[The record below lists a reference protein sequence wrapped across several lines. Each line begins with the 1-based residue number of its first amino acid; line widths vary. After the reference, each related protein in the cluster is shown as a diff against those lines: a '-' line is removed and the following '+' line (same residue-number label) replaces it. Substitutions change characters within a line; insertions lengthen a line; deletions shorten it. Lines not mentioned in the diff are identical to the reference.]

1 MTANKCIN
9 IIIHLRNVDLLS
21 ETDDETTP
29 YRQKILAFLN
39 DYLSVL
45 YTEVPKGWLKSYNY
59 FDFLKWFTCTN
70 DTSKRFCFERDI
82 ICQLVDLLLEKKSP
96 IRTVEKKYDL
106 YIKSCTQSLGPIIQ
120 TIVNLVSASHN
131 ELAAKREPEE
141 KFLHVLTENE
151 RKCLT
156 SIDFYR
162 LVLENYKQDIASLS
176 YLIVRFCTNNAGLSE
191 GIAALLVHSINQSEG
206 YESALCCMGL
216 IHTFMLI
223 KDEFTHQ
230 RLRWLFGVPQ
240 YLAAGNE
247 FSIKNTVDSQVVT
260 YMSSLYF
267 SQLNYKSVLELLFS
281 QRRSPDNFSVAGVS
295 TLLNTL
301 VCSQ

>member
-206 YESALCCMGL
+206 YESALCCMGVNC
-216 IHTFMLI
+216 MLI
-223 KDEFTHQ
+223 VAHPHLHAHQ
-230 RLRWLFGVPQ
+230 GRIHSSAPQVAIWSAAVPRCWQ
-240 YLAAGNE
+240 RVFHQEHCGQPGGNLHEQPLLLPAQLQVGPRTVIFSAPLA
-247 FSIKNTVDSQVVT
+247 
-260 YMSSLYF
+260 
-267 SQLNYKSVLELLFS
+267 
-281 QRRSPDNFSVAGVS
+281 
-295 TLLNTL
+295 
-301 VCSQ
+301 